1 MSDKDKFHA
10 KMIDGEWYR
19 KKRETDECTGCA
31 FRQNSNGCTHPGND
45 DGATECTNGTIWIAC
60 DPPQPET
67 PAVEE
72 CAGCRYWLE
81 RGADTAGDILGSCRR
96 NPPQVYRDDYGDRFP
111 LTWPHDWCGE
121 WKP

>member
-1 MSDKDKFHA
+1 MSDKSKICAIGEKKQANGKWWLAVGEPDC
-10 KMIDGEWYR
+10 MLICDGFV
-19 KKRETDECTGCA
+19 CI
-31 FRQNSNGCTHPGND
+31 P
-45 DGATECTNGTIWIAC
+45 C

-96 NPPQVYRDDYGDRFP
+96 DPPQVYRDDYGDRFP

>member
-1 MSDKDKFHA
+1 MSDKDEILTDSTGTVFGLQEMVHELWLDFKERRRIA
-10 KMIDGEWYR
+10 VCEAP
-19 KKRETDECTGCA
+19 RETPA
-31 FRQNSNGCTHPGND
+31 
-45 DGATECTNGTIWIAC
+45 
-60 DPPQPET
+60 

-121 WKP
+121 WKA